1 MATNGI
7 DLATEN
13 GQGAGP
19 LDRTPLRKRTF
30 DNRAADTEYPRP
42 NGGADPLEAGDDF
55 ALAPL
60 VDKIA
65 YGIARGLVVAVKE
78 LEQHIAGETR
88 KVGDAVDRR
97 LDTLNISLQ
106 ELTRF
111 VGEQRSTNIA
121 VQTQVEEL
129 TAGLRESE
137 GRQTADVNSLRQEA
151 REFSASVTQRIE
163 ASTASLQEADARQ
176 TTDLEALRAE
186 TKAFSTAA
194 SERID
199 AVSTAQQQADARQAA
214 ELAALSQS
222 VSERINGFCK
232 DLGIHQEDVAA
243 FKTTVCML
251 SSRIDALGERLDRQA
266 DTVRSMCA
274 AYSQRETELQQLVDG
289 LARLRAYAT
298 PVPTTGL

>member
-7 DLATEN
+7 DMATEN
-13 GQGAGP
+13 GQAAGP
-19 LDRTPLRKRTF
+19 LDRTSLRKRTF
-30 DNRAADTEYPRP
+30 DSRGSDTEYPRS
-42 NGGADPLEAGDDF
+42 GGGTDPQEAEDF

-60 VDKIA
+60 VDKVA

-78 LEQHIAGETR
+78 LEQHIASETR

-97 LDTLNISLQ
+97 LETLHISLQ
-106 ELTRF
+106 ELTKF

-121 VQTQVEEL
+121 VQAQVEEL
-129 TAGLRESE
+129 TAGMREGE
-137 GRQTADVNSLRQEA
+137 ARHVAEVNSLRQEA
-151 REFSASVTQRIE
+151 QELSASVTQRID

-186 TKAFSTAA
+186 TKAFSSAT

-199 AVSTAQQQADARQAA
+199 AVSTAQQQADARQAG
-214 ELAALSQS
+214 ELTALSQS
-222 VSERINGFCK
+222 VSERINALCK
-232 DLGIHQEDVAA
+232 DLSIHQEDIAA
-243 FKTTVCML
+243 FKTTICTL
-251 SSRIDALGERLDRQA
+251 SSRVDALVERLDRQA
-266 DTVRSMCA
+266 DAVRSMCA

-298 PVPTTGL
+298 PLPTNGL